1 MISDLP
7 SLVMRVAVQES
18 SQARGEVF
26 RTLRAGFRY
35 AYDFV
40 PIRSIL
46 MLVTVV
52 AVAGVPFSVLLPIV
66 AREVLHGDARTLGLL
81 MSATGLGAL
90 SGALFLATRTT
101 VVGLGRLIA
110 ITAAIFGSSLIALS
124 LSHTLWISVIFLAF
138 AGFGMM
144 ALAPCFIAQA
154 IRPGASEP

>member
-1 MISDLP
+1 
-7 SLVMRVAVQES
+7 
-18 SQARGEVF
+18 
-26 RTLRAGFRY
+26 
-35 AYDFV
+35 
-40 PIRSIL
+40 
-46 MLVTVV
+46 
-52 AVAGVPFSVLLPIV
+52 
-66 AREVLHGDARTLGLL
+66 

-144 ALAPCFIAQA
+144 AQMAACNTIFITQD
-154 IRPGASEP
+154 RSRY